1 MTISKVE
8 SAASGYVAPAG
19 NVSTSPS
26 SQTSQGGSSDR
37 VEISS
42 EGAYAAQLTQQ
53 VASMNPVRS
62 DVVAQFK
69 GEIAAGTYPP
79 QDIIAGF
86 MRMMGINPSQGNSNK

>member
-8 SAASGYVAPAG
+8 SAATVGYVAPAG

-26 SQTSQGGSSDR
+26 SQTSGASSDR

-53 VASMNPVRS
+53 VASMAPVRS

-69 GEIAAGTYPP
+69 GDVAKGTYPP

-86 MRMMGINPSQGNSNK
+86 MRMMGINPSQGDSNK